1 MKSISLVWVLMG
13 GGRSV
18 PPMTTLNVALDRSC
32 EAVVRKPG
40 TLRPGARGG
49 DRRGPVQGGVKREDT
64 KRGGAAR
71 RRVASPRLLFRLITG
86 CLFVPWDVLLSWNGF
101 QREGG
106 RRRAVALRILVCL
119 ENDYRSYREVIA
131 AGIQILRPHTEVVS
145 AELDGLEDE
154 VRNFDPHL
162 VICSLPATA
171 NNREILCWVELSL
184 EDPTQA
190 TLVCVDGRY
199 SEHNNPTLENLL
211 TVLDEVEQ
219 LL

>member
-1 MKSISLVWVLMG
+1 
-13 GGRSV
+13 
-18 PPMTTLNVALDRSC
+18 
-32 EAVVRKPG
+32 
-40 TLRPGARGG
+40 
-49 DRRGPVQGGVKREDT
+49 
-64 KRGGAAR
+64 
-71 RRVASPRLLFRLITG
+71 
-86 CLFVPWDVLLSWNGF
+86 
-101 QREGG
+101 
-106 RRRAVALRILVCL
+106 LRILVCL
-119 ENDYRSYREVIA
+119 ENDYRTYREVIA